1 VPKQTDD
8 SNSITDETTQTEQL
22 HSDDQAL
29 HKPTTLTQIKERST
43 QTRSTFTGRQLTPTK
58 YLDTEESRK
67 PWKKCTDVPSYS
79 GFRIDQM
86 FQNLQPT
93 VRNYN
98 TVVLHIGANDL
109 SRGLP
114 VKTVLNK
121 YQQLTSAIWD
131 INPTADIILSGLL
144 PKASNQFPGAL
155 PRTDFLQDLNNLHSI
170 HWIIKKI

>member
-1 VPKQTDD
+1 VLYILIMTSFPV
-8 SNSITDETTQTEQL
+8 L
-22 HSDDQAL
+22 VAGHSQA
-29 HKPTTLTQIKERST
+29 KY
-43 QTRSTFTGRQLTPTK
+43 FGK
-58 YLDTEESRK
+58 YLSLTDT
-67 PWKKCTDVPSYS
+67 DLLSYS

-86 FQNLQPT
+86 FQKLQPT

-144 PKASNQFPGAL
+144 PRASNQFPGAL
-155 PRTDFLQDLNNLHSI
+155 PRTDFLQDLNQRAHLLNNCLASLASRIPLLHYVGHPSFV
-170 HWIIKKI
+170 KKGTT